1 MNLKQIKARE
11 LAKIKELAKVVKTM
25 PRENSMNTTRG
36 NQSALRDKLITKK
49 VKELKKNI
57 NRPITPNTCS
67 GTSYQCDITGSGK
80 TPIKDV
86 NTYPCDYDYLGTPI
100 RDASLSGRSFALPI
114 LHNWQNSS
122 NETKYTKSSLRDT
135 IGFENFQ

>member
-1 MNLKQIKARE
+1 MDRKQMKAMQIAQIKA
-11 LAKIKELAKVVKTM
+11 LGKQAKSM
-25 PRENSMNTTRG
+25 PKPNNISTTRG
-36 NQSALRDKLITKK
+36 NQSSLRDQIITQR

-57 NRPITPNTCS
+57 NQPITPNTCS
-67 GTSYQCDITGSGK
+67 GTSYQCDISGSGK
-80 TPIKDV
+80 TPIIDV

-100 RDASLSGRSFALPI
+100 KDASLSGRSFALPI

-122 NETKYTKSSLRDT
+122 NETKYTKDSLRDT

>member
-57 NRPITPNTCS
+57 NRPITPKTCS